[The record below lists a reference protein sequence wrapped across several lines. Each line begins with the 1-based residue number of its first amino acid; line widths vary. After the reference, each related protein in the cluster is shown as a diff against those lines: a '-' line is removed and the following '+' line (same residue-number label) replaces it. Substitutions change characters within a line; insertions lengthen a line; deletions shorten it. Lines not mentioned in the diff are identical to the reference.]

1 MTTMNLSEL
10 AKKFRLLTDLGSLDD
25 KEREFLQRFLSEEY
39 RLREHKRIAYL
50 MKTSGIKRIKMLN
63 DFDWSFNPKI
73 PKDKIME
80 FMRTDWLKTP
90 ANLIFI
96 GPAGVGKTHLA
107 TAFCPDALTKG
118 CQTLFL
124 SLFDL
129 NARLSKARNIHT
141 LIEFFSKVPVLC
153 LDELGYAVLNRE
165 QADALFHIISRRV
178 EVHTT
183 ILTTNLIP
191 SQWGKVFDSVTAS
204 AILDRLSLN
213 GKFITIDGR
222 SYRSKK

>member
-1 MTTMNLSEL
+1 MMNLSEL
-10 AKKFRLLTDLGSLDD
+10 AKRFRLLTDLGSLSE
-25 KEREFLQRFLSEEY
+25 KEREFLQRFLTEENH
-39 RLREHKRIAYL
+39 LREHRRIAYL
-50 MKTSGIKRIKMLN
+50 MKSSGIKRIKLLS

-73 PKDKIME
+73 PKDKIAE
-80 FMRTDWLKTP
+80 FMRTDWLKIP

-107 TAFCPDALTKG
+107 TALCHDALTKG

-141 LIEFFSKVPVLC
+141 LIEFFSKVPLLC

-165 QADALFHIISRRV
+165 QADSLFHIISRRV

-213 GKFITIDGR
+213 GKFITIEGR